1 MKECWGYRERK
12 PKKPPQLFVLNTR
25 RSVMRIQENR
35 MCSALQDNVT
45 DDGSGEFAHEAS
57 FLFSGHSTR
66 AHPCSRA
73 GKCQLSFPP
82 SPKPCADFPGFTPGT
97 WAKPRAPFRLL
108 ERVLLL
114 SCGIK
119 GTPLRPPVS
128 GSGDFTQ
135 TSHIAAEL
143 CPSSK
148 TQPPPQGFP
157 IVLAAWLSRN
167 RVSVKLAFRL
177 DC

>member
-157 IVLAAWLSRN
+157 IVLAAWLSRI
-167 RVSVKLAFRL
+167 RVSVKPAFRL

>member
-1 MKECWGYRERK
+1 
-12 PKKPPQLFVLNTR
+12 
-25 RSVMRIQENR
+25 

-97 WAKPRAPFRLL
+97 WATPRAPFRLL

-143 CPSSK
+143 CPSSN

-157 IVLAAWLSRN
+157 IVLAAWLCRN

>member
-1 MKECWGYRERK
+1 MR
-12 PKKPPQLFVLNTR
+12 
-25 RSVMRIQENR
+25 RIQENR
-35 MCSALQDNVT
+35 MCSALQDNAT
-45 DDGSGEFAHEAS
+45 DDGSRGFAHEAS
-57 FLFSGHSTR
+57 FLFSGHSTTR

-82 SPKPCADFPGFTPGT
+82 SLKLCADFPGFTPGT
-97 WAKPRAPFRLL
+97 WAKPRAPFPLL

-114 SCGIK
+114 SCCIK
-119 GTPLRPPVS
+119 GTPLRPPI
-128 GSGDFTQ
+128 SGDGDCTQ

-148 TQPPPQGFP
+148 TQPPPQGCP
-157 IVLAAWLSRN
+157 TVLAAWLSRN

-177 DC
+177 YC

>member
-157 IVLAAWLSRN
+157 IVLAAWLSRI